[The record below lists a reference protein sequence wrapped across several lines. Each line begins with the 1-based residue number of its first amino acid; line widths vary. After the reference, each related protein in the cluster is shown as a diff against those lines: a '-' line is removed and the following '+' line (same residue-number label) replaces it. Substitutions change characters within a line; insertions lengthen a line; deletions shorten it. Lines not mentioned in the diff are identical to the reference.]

1 MVRDEPDPRLRP
13 EYAQGELVTVTTVAN
28 VAEAEVLRDMLLAE
42 GIPTMVRP
50 ARSFDPRFF
59 TLGMGA
65 HEVLVRKS
73 GYEAAYELVHGEQPQ
88 LRSPASRSRPEPG
101 NLLALVLLGLGLIA
115 FLAWLSG
122 NL

>member
-1 MVRDEPDPRLRP
+1 MVGEPDPRLRP
-13 EYAQGELVTVTTVAN
+13 EYAHGKLVPVTTARHP
-28 VAEAEVLRDMLLAE
+28 AEAEMLRDMLLAE

-65 HEVLVRKS
+65 HDVLVRES
-73 GYEAAYELVHGEQPQ
+73 GYDAAYELVHGDQPQ

-115 FLAWLSG
+115 FLVWLSG
-122 NL
+122 TL

>member
-1 MVRDEPDPRLRP
+1 MVREPDPRLQSQ
-13 EYAQGELVTVTTVAN
+13 YAQGDLVAVRTVAN

-50 ARSFDPRFF
+50 ARTFGSTFV

-65 HEVLVRKS
+65 HEVVVRES
-73 GYEAAYELVHGEQPQ
+73 GYAAAYELVHGEPPPLQ
-88 LRSPASRSRPEPG
+88 SPASRSRPEPG

-115 FLAWLSG
+115 FLIWLSG
-122 NL
+122 NV